1 MIKFRF
7 QPNCGFPLYCT
18 ITITGVVQ
26 GIGFRPFVYN
36 IAVNHNLQGFVL
48 NRGDA
53 GVEIQIKGT
62 RTSINS
68 FIADLKNKKPP
79 LARYESFQT
88 AFNVQNDILDNYHS
102 FKIEK
107 SSLMQGS
114 SGYIP
119 PDLPICNICI
129 EEMTSDPRRKFYP
142 FTSCVECG
150 PRFTVI
156 TSLPYDRPRTVMDQ
170 FPLCNDCLTEY
181 SNPNDRR
188 FHAQTTCCWNCGP
201 KYSLIDKK
209 GNIIIDPLSFQ
220 SKWQEINTLIKEGYI
235 IAIKGIGGTHL
246 ACSTLQ
252 DDPIIRLRQWKG
264 ARGEKPFAVMSGNIP
279 KVKSFAYCSEDEEK
293 ILHSLARPIVLLNK
307 NKDYFLSQFVSPKLH
322 NIGVML
328 PYAGIHVLLANNT
341 TEPALIMTSANP
353 SNLPTLINNSQI
365 ISDLS
370 PIADYFLLHDREIF
384 QRADDSVLRIH
395 DLPSSSRPLFIRK
408 SRGYVPEPISL
419 PWTTPSPNVLALGAE
434 MYNVGALGLKNQCF
448 ATQHIGHMSTLENID
463 FFNDSIQHFRK
474 LLGIKNIEAIGGDLH
489 PDFFTTKLGYRL
501 SEELHVPFY
510 QFQHHHAHLSG
521 LSLDGKANPDDLI
534 ICVALDGTGFG
545 SDGNIWGGEI
555 LLGNYEEFTR
565 VAHLENQILFGGDKA
580 IVDPLRVLLS
590 ILLKGF
596 NIDDLTVCLQSLP
609 WLTWIPQRDD
619 YQILSTQITH
629 SLSKNTS
636 KKIIQTSST
645 GRILDTISIM
655 LGASRERTYE
665 GEPAIKLESLA
676 EKAKKR
682 SKNLDFDLPIS
693 TKSGGKIIIETSP
706 FIFEIWNEIQS
717 NSSLPEIAYAA
728 ELAIAKSFA
737 MVAIDC
743 LNQHGASKVG
753 LSGGVAFNRVIFSEF
768 YRILEANN
776 LGKKIIYHHQIP
788 CGDGGIA
795 IGQVPLIQAK
805 LL

>member
-1 MIKFRF
+1 M
-7 QPNCGFPLYCT
+7 YCA

-62 RTSINS
+62 KNNINR
-68 FIADLKNKKPP
+68 FIEDLKNKKPP

-88 AFNVQNDILDNYHS
+88 TFHLQNDVLENYDS

-107 SSLMQGS
+107 SSLIQGS

-119 PDLPICNICI
+119 PDLPICDICI
-129 EEMTSDPRRKFYP
+129 NEMSSDPRRMFYP

-156 TSLPYDRPRTVMDQ
+156 TSLPYDRPRTVMDK

-181 SNPNDRR
+181 FNPNDRR
-188 FHAQTTCCWNCGP
+188 FHAQTTCCWKCGP
-201 KYSLIDKK
+201 KYSLLDKE
-209 GNIIIDPLSFQ
+209 GNMVIDPLSFS
-220 SKWQEINTLIKEGYI
+220 SKWQEILALIKEGYI

-246 ACSTLQ
+246 ACSTVQ
-252 DDPIIRLRQWKG
+252 DNPIIRLRRWKG

-279 KVKSFAYCSEDEEK
+279 KVKSFANCNKDEEK
-293 ILHSLARPIVLLNK
+293 ILLSLPRPIVLLNK
-307 NKDYFLSQFVSPKLH
+307 NEDYFLSQFVSPKLH

-341 TEPALIMTSANP
+341 TDPALIMTSANP
-353 SNLPTLINNSQI
+353 SNLPILIKNSQI

-370 PIADYFLLHDREIF
+370 PIVDYFLLHDREIY
-384 QRADDSVLRIH
+384 QRADDSVLRVH
-395 DLPSSSRPLFIRK
+395 DLPNTSRPLFIRK

-419 PWTTPSPNVLALGAE
+419 PWANSSPNVLALGAE
-434 MYNVGALGLKNQCF
+434 MYNVGALGLRNQCF
-448 ATQHIGHMSTLENID
+448 ATQHIGHMSTIENID
-463 FFNDSIQHFRK
+463 FFNDSIQHFRN
-474 LLGIKNIEAIGGDLH
+474 LLGIKKIEAIGSDLH
-489 PDFFTTKLGYRL
+489 PDFFTTKMGHQL
-501 SEELHVPFY
+501 SKELKIPFY

-521 LSLDGKANPDDLI
+521 LSLDGKADPDDLI
-534 ICVALDGTGFG
+534 VCVALDGTGFG

-555 LLGNYEEFTR
+555 LIGNFVEFTR

-580 IVDPLRVLLS
+580 VVDPLRVLLS
-590 ILLKGF
+590 ILLKRL
-596 NIDDLTVCLQSLP
+596 NLEDLTSCLQLIP
-609 WLTWIPQRDD
+609 WLNWITQRDD
-619 YQILSTQITH
+619 YHILSTQIAR
-629 SLSKNTS
+629 SLSKNVD
-636 KKIIQTSST
+636 KKIIWTSST

-676 EKAKKR
+676 EKAKR
-682 SKNLDFDLPIS
+682 HSNNLNFDLPIS

-706 FIFEIWNEIQS
+706 FIFDIWNEIQS
-717 NSSLPEIAYAA
+717 NNSLPDIAYAA

-737 MVAIDC
+737 MAAIDC
-743 LNQHGASKVG
+743 LNQYGASKVG

-768 YRILEANN
+768 YRILVANK

-805 LL
+805 LV